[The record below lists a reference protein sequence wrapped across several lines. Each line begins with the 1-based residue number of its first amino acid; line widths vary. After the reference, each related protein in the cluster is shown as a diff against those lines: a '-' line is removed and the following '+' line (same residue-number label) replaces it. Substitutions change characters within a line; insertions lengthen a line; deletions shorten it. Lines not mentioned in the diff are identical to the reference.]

1 MPDADPALVRAIA
14 YALAGDPES
23 APGVTDPGDLI
34 TRLGGPESLRAHAT
48 AVRAAGEPWPHP
60 VPAELRTGLGA
71 AQLYAA
77 IEHAR
82 RQVDLP
88 PKRPVL
94 RTAAPDA
101 DDLRLLREVPPHHG
115 G

>member
-14 YALAGDPES
+14 YALAGDPDS
-23 APGVTDPGDLI
+23 APGVTDPDDLI
-34 TRLGGPESLRAHAT
+34 ERLGGTAPLRAHAS
-48 AVRAAGEPWPHP
+48 AVRSAGEPWPHP
-60 VPAELRTGLGA
+60 VPAELRAGLSA
-71 AQLYAA
+71 AQLHAA
-77 IEHAR
+77 IEQAR
-82 RQVDLP
+82 RRIDP
-88 PKRPVL
+88 PPNRPVR